1 MTGAGQGCENER
13 MSNDW
18 AVAAAGFGGAL
29 IGGSVTLIGQWRES
43 LRRSKADKEASI
55 SEALDNMVSGSVA
68 CQLQPNTNNQSILGT
83 SLAQLMVRGEPTL
96 REVATKWYDTF
107 RAYREG
113 KGTIDYRAMER
124 ELIEAAGR

>member
-1 MTGAGQGCENER
+1 MG
-13 MSNDW
+13 NDW

-55 SEALDNMVSGSVA
+55 SEALDNMVNGSVA
-68 CQLQPNTNNQSILGT
+68 CQLQPNTSNQSILGT
-83 SLAQLMVRGEPTL
+83 SLAQLMVRGEPPL
-96 REVATKWYDTF
+96 RAAATKWYDAF
-107 RAYREG
+107 RASREG

-124 ELIEAAGR
+124 ELIDAAGR

>member
-1 MTGAGQGCENER
+1 

-29 IGGSVTLIGQWRES
+29 IGGSVTLFGQWREN
-43 LRRSKADKEASI
+43 LRRSRADKQASI

-68 CQLQPNTNNQSILGT
+68 CQIQPNTNNQSILGT
-83 SLAQLMVRGEPTL
+83 SLAQLMVRGEPPL
-96 REVATKWYDTF
+96 RAAATKWYDEFRTF
-107 RAYREG
+107 REG
-113 KGTIDYRAMER
+113 KGTIDYRTMER

>member
-1 MTGAGQGCENER
+1 

-29 IGGSVTLIGQWRES
+29 IGGSVTLVGQWLES
-43 LRRSKADKEASI
+43 MRRSRADTEASI
-55 SEALDNMVSGSVA
+55 SEALDNMVTGSVA

-83 SLAQLMVRGEPTL
+83 ALAQLMVRGRPPL
-96 REVATKWYDTF
+96 RAAATKWYDLF
-107 RAYREG
+107 RAYRTRNEP
-113 KGTIDYRAMER
+113 IDYRAMER